1 MLKVSLQGRI
11 RERERELGRWAAPA
25 ATEAKQVA
33 VPVPSPGTQR
43 VKLLGKQRLVISAS
57 LGLNAPERLPV
68 IGHQ

>member
-1 MLKVSLQGRI
+1 MGARGQ
-11 RERERELGRWAAPA
+11 AAPA

-33 VPVPSPGTQR
+33 MPVLSSGAQR
-43 VKLLGKQRLVISAS
+43 VKLLGKQQLVISAS

>member
-1 MLKVSLQGRI
+1 M
-11 RERERELGRWAAPA
+11 
-25 ATEAKQVA
+25 
-33 VPVPSPGTQR
+33 PVLSPGAQR

>member
-1 MLKVSLQGRI
+1 MFVGTFRGMEARGQ
-11 RERERELGRWAAPA
+11 AAPA

-33 VPVPSPGTQR
+33 MPVLSPGAQR